1 MLSLVLF
8 GTMLLLFALG
18 VPVPFSLGL
27 AAVAAVLLM
36 PGVTLEVIVQRM
48 FYGLH
53 SFLILAAPL
62 FLLLG
67 ELMESAQITDRLV
80 EFARVLFGRLR
91 GGLGHVA
98 VATNMLMAGISGS
111 GTADAAATGV
121 VLVPSMTKSGYTVP
135 LSAAL
140 VAASATIGPI
150 IPPSIIMVI
159 YASIS
164 MVSIARMF
172 LGGLIPGIIMG
183 ACLMIINSI
192 IARRL
197 NVPRGDRATVSQVVK
212 ATKGAALVLLTPIIV
227 VVGIVAGMF
236 TATESA
242 GIACIYALVLGLLVY
257 RSVTLDTLPSIFARA
272 ALTSGKVM
280 FVVAT
285 ASAFSWILTR
295 GGVPTQ
301 IAHLPFF
308 SDPSKPWLILLAL
321 NIILLILGCLM
332 ESLAILLVITP
343 IILPIALNAGIDPVH
358 LGVVMSVNLSIGLAT
373 PPFGTSMFVLCG
385 ISKCSIL
392 DYSRE
397 VLPFVAA
404 LIVALLLTT
413 YFPSLVLFLPDLI
426 MGPS

>member
-8 GTMLLLFALG
+8 GTMVVLFILR
-18 VPVPFSLGL
+18 VPIPFSLGL
-27 AAVAAVLLM
+27 AAVAALMLM
-36 PGVTLEVIVQRM
+36 PGVTLELIVQRM
-48 FYGLH
+48 FYGLD

-67 ELMESAQITDRLV
+67 ELMESARITERLV
-80 EFARVLFGRLR
+80 EFAGVLFGRLR

-121 VLVPSMTKSGYTVP
+121 VLVPPMTKSGYTVP
-135 LSAAL
+135 LAAAL
-140 VAASATIGPI
+140 VAAASTIGPI
-150 IPPSIIMVI
+150 IPPSIIMII

-164 MVSIARMF
+164 TVSIARMF
-172 LGGLIPGIIMG
+172 LGGLVPGLIMG
-183 ACLMIINSI
+183 ASLMIINSI
-192 IARRL
+192 MARRL
-197 NVPRGDRATVSQVVK
+197 DVPRGGRATTSQVVTATRK
-212 ATKGAALVLLTPIIV
+212 AVLVLLTPIIV
-227 VVGIVAGMF
+227 VVGIVAGVF

-242 GIACIYALVLGLLVY
+242 GIACIYALVLGLVVY
-257 RSVTLDTLPSIFARA
+257 RTITLDALPSIFARA

-280 FVVAT
+280 FVVAA
-285 ASAFSWILTR
+285 ASAFSWILAR

-301 IAHLPFF
+301 IARLSFF

-321 NIILLILGCLM
+321 NISLLILGCLM
-332 ESLAILLVITP
+332 ESIAILLVVTP
-343 IILPIALNAGIDPVH
+343 IILPIAFNAGIDPVH

-385 ISKCSIL
+385 LSQCSIV

-404 LIVALLLTT
+404 LLVALVLTT
-413 YFPSLVLFLPDLI
+413 YFPFLVLFLPNLL